1 MIYVCNLF
9 DMPYYTRALRAGYLV
24 SLVQPEFQPPTPA
37 GVRPER
43 HLRVAVDDISEPME
57 DSVVPGEGHVRD
69 LITFLC
75 DWPGSEPLL
84 LHCYAGVS
92 RSTAAALIALT
103 LGAEGREM
111 EAAQALRDAA
121 PHAHPNARIIALADQ
136 LLGRHGRLIAARSA
150 IGPGEPVGEAPLIAL
165 RPL

>member
-1 MIYVCNLF
+1 LIYVCNLF
-9 DMPYYTRALRAGYLV
+9 DMPYYARALRADYLV

-37 GVRPER
+37 GVRSER
-43 HLRVAVDDISEPME
+43 HLRVAVHDISEPME
-57 DSVVPGEGHVRD
+57 GSVVPGEAHVRE
-69 LITFLC
+69 LIKFLC
-75 DWPGSEPLL
+75 DWPGSGPLL

-103 LGAEGREM
+103 LRAKDREM
-111 EAAQALRDAA
+111 EAAQVLRDAA

-136 LLGRHGRLIAARSA
+136 LLDRNGRLIAARSA
-150 IGPGEPVGEAPLIAL
+150 MGPGEPVGEAPLVAL